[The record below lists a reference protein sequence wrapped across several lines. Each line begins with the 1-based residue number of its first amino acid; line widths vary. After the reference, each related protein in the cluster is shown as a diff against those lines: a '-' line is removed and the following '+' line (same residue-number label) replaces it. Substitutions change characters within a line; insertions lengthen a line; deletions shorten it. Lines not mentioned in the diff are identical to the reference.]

1 MPGPK
6 PHTILRGGAAA
17 ALALAIA
24 VVSSAG
30 AQTITE
36 PHPQKKSPQPPA
48 AAKALPTGREKSCAM
63 YGAGFVRV
71 PASDTCVK
79 IGGFVEGSVGA
90 SRSR

>member
-6 PHTILRGGAAA
+6 PHSILRIGAAA
-17 ALALAIA
+17 AFALAIA
-24 VVSSAG
+24 IVSSAR

-36 PHPQKKSPQPPA
+36 PYPQRKSPQPSA
-48 AAKALPTGREKSCAM
+48 AAKSLPMGREKSCAM